1 MELLS
6 ILGIVISGVS
16 AIAVGAFA
24 FLSKIK
30 RANFCCCKSECQ
42 KTEQEI
48 EAERQIEI
56 IQSIENE
63 HIKNVQSLV
72 DIIKDSPQLHRKE
85 EKIKESSL

>member
-1 MELLS
+1 MELP
-6 ILGIVISGVS
+6 IIGIIISG
-16 AIAVGAFA
+16 ATTIIVGVITLFR
-24 FLSKIK
+24 SIK
-30 RANFCCCKSECQ
+30 KMKLCCCKSECQ

-72 DIIKDSPQLHRKE
+72 DIIKDSPQLHRRE

>member
-1 MELLS
+1 L
-6 ILGIVISGVS
+6 
-16 AIAVGAFA
+16 
-24 FLSKIK
+24 
-30 RANFCCCKSECQ
+30 KSECQ